1 MSVTAQRVLYG
12 LLTALGFALTVPL
25 AVTYR
30 QLSSLAIDPIAL
42 QESGELG
49 ELYRVTLLALAGLAL
64 VTGFLYAALS
74 VGYPRAWRPARGS
87 VTLCAR
93 CSAEI
98 GPSVD
103 RCPVC
108 DQQFSR

>member
-30 QLSSLAIDPIAL
+30 QLNSLAIDPIAL

-49 ELYRVTLLALAGLAL
+49 G
-64 VTGFLYAALS
+64 
-74 VGYPRAWRPARGS
+74 
-87 VTLCAR
+87 
-93 CSAEI
+93 
-98 GPSVD
+98 
-103 RCPVC
+103 
-108 DQQFSR
+108 